1 MIMIAGSLLLHRSG
15 WLYIAKQSSSA
26 ASGLSG
32 SQPELFCFFGC
43 VWYNPSITTHHKE
56 VSNDN
61 KQHPAIL
68 C

>member
-32 SQPELFCFFGC
+32 SQPELFCFWLRM
-43 VWYNPSITTHHKE
+43 V
-56 VSNDN
+56 
-61 KQHPAIL
+61 
-68 C
+68 

>member
-15 WLYIAKQSSSA
+15 WLYIAKQFRGFRSFRQSA
-26 ASGLSG
+26 GTVL
-32 SQPELFCFFGC
+32 FFGG

>member
-26 ASGLSG
+26 ASGFLAVSRN
-32 SQPELFCFFGC
+32 CFVFGC

>member
-15 WLYIAKQSSSA
+15 WLYIAKQFRSFRSFRQSA
-26 ASGLSG
+26 GTVL
-32 SQPELFCFFGC
+32 FFGC

-56 VSNDN
+56 VSNDT

>member
-32 SQPELFCFFGC
+32 SQPELFCFLA
-43 VWYNPSITTHHKE
+43 VYNPSITTHYKE